1 MNPILNKN
9 IIVILKNNNNPVI
22 ALESASEEETTITIA
37 KNKINVRV
45 TENFNIKTNYS
56 VDAKNI
62 TSIEIK
68 WVV

>member
-9 IIVILKNNNNPVI
+9 IQIILKNNGNAI
-22 ALESASEEETTITIA
+22 MAIESASEEETTITIA
-37 KNKINVRV
+37 KNKINIRV

-62 TSIEIK
+62 TSIEL
-68 WVV
+68 VML